1 MGCKTIPGTIDGL
14 SDVAT
19 EARTFK
25 GPTLVCN
32 HPFLLLCFNPKEDP
46 LMSCDLKEIEDKHL
60 GFWGFERLGTV

>member
-25 GPTLVCN
+25 GPTFSLQSPV
-32 HPFLLLCFNPKEDP
+32 FFTLL
-46 LMSCDLKEIEDKHL
+46 
-60 GFWGFERLGTV
+60 